1 MELEGRNICGGDI
14 GPLRRYVMFNGTRG
28 YGEGKE
34 RLTDYVGDWSGGETE
49 GGEVEGAEG
58 R

>member
-1 MELEGRNICGGDI
+1 ML
-14 GPLRRYVMFNGTRG
+14 NGTRG

-49 GGEVEGAEG
+49 GGEAEGAEG

>member
-1 MELEGRNICGGDI
+1 M
-14 GPLRRYVMFNGTRG
+14 YNGTRG

-34 RLTDYVGDWSGGETE
+34 RLTDYVGDCSGGEA
-49 GGEVEGAEG
+49 GRGEAEGAEG